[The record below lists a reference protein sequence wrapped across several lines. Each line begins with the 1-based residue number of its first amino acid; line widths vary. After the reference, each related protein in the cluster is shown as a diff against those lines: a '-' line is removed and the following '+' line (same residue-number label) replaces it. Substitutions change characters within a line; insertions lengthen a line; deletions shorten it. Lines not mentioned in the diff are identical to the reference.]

1 MYGVVLEG
9 GGARGAYQIGVYKAL
24 IEEGIEVGGI
34 AGTSVGA
41 LNGAVLVQGD
51 FEKAYELWYDISYSK
66 VIKAEDEEIEKLKK
80 GKLERE
86 DILLLVQRLKGIIGD
101 GGLDITPLRN
111 LLQEVIDEDKIRRS
125 GKDFGIV
132 TVSLSDLKPLELYIE
147 DIPQGKLVDYLM
159 ASAYLPVFKREK
171 IDGKKYIDGG
181 IYNNLPANLLM
192 DKGYKDLIVIR
203 TGSFGIVRKLDFKGL
218 NVLVISPKEDLGG
231 ILDFDK
237 NFSRYNL
244 KLGYFDGLKALKGL
258 KGYKYYIHPEE
269 KEEFFINYLLS
280 LEREKIK
287 DIKEIFRINQEI
299 PDKRTLFEFI
309 IPRLCG
315 ILDLKDTADY
325 EEIFLALLENLA
337 ETYDVDRFKVYTYAE
352 LIEEIK
358 RKVRIEEEEEDG
370 NIIEKII
377 KKVDVLSLFT
387 KSEVIK
393 ELGRIIFS

>member
-237 NFSRYNL
+237 NLSRYNL

-258 KGYKYYIHPEE
+258 KGYKYYVHPEE
-269 KEEFFINYLLS
+269 KEEFFINYLLN
-280 LEREKIK
+280 LEGEKIK

-299 PDKRTLFEFI
+299 PDKRALFEFI

-315 ILDLKDTADY
+315 ILDLKDIADY

-358 RKVRIEEEEEDG
+358 RKVRIEEEEEEG